1 MLLMINRKA
10 YKNKY
15 KEYKYMLFSKFI
27 GQVFLWATQYVM
39 LASRMGSYAW
49 KSILRGRD
57 IIQRGALWRV
67 GSGEKINIW
76 QHRWLP
82 RKHPTLQ
89 PICPLES
96 FENHK
101 VDSLI
106 DPSTRRWNE

>member
-1 MLLMINRKA
+1 
-10 YKNKY
+10 
-15 KEYKYMLFSKFI
+15 MLFSKFI

-49 KSILRGRD
+49 KSILRARD